1 MYILGKIRQDLYK
14 INDTLN
20 RLTEKKKE
28 QNAMGI
34 PKNEILDD
42 GIRKGIMEE
51 AFLSIILLSGTR
63 YRKKDGNVKILQDR
77 KV

>member
-1 MYILGKIRQDLYK
+1 
-14 INDTLN
+14 
-20 RLTEKKKE
+20 
-28 QNAMGI
+28 MGI
-34 PKNEILDD
+34 PKNEILDN
-42 GIRKGIMEE
+42 GIKKGIMEE